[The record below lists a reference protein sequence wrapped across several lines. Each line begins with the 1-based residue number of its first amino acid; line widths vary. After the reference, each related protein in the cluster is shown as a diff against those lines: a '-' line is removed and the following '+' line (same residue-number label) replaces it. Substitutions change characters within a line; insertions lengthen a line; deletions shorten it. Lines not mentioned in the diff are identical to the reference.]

1 MSERVWFCVS
11 LSTIRVGHFGLLET
25 IVSGVIQCWY
35 WRPHSQQPGKNTH
48 KNYKWQNQPKCR
60 LIIDVHCVYK
70 YINKLWHT
78 TTPQPFYGPFSRITR
93 VSRCQKRTS
102 GLMMQGKINRGRHTD
117 HPDGRHSIRTK
128 QCPPWIVMETEY
140 CCSLCWCYVCYL

>member
-11 LSTIRVGHFGLLET
+11 LSTIRVGHFGDDCFR
-25 IVSGVIQCWY
+25 S
-35 WRPHSQQPGKNTH
+35 HSVLVLTPTLTTTRQKYT